1 MKFTLTASA
10 LLALLSSSS
19 VFAANLNIPMSFEY
33 LALDGQEVETN
44 HFTHKSEL
52 TLSEGEHKIAIRY
65 SDVYEDGISD
75 SPNFVKSSPFI
86 VTLNVNGD
94 YQYLLA
100 PKNKV
105 VSPKDYAKA
114 PNVVITRKDG
124 GTVDYSIVQ
133 TQLKEDSFVSK
144 LLGTD
149 TGVDI
154 DSASA
159 AVTAGKEVPVATMR
173 QPTAVEAMTA
183 PMSTTEANS
192 PATKADSAAHAGQM
206 LQYWWLH
213 ADAATRKEFMSWA
226 IKQL

>member
-44 HFTHKSEL
+44 HFTHKANLNL
-52 TLSEGEHKIAIRY
+52 TEGEHKIAIRY
-65 SDVYEDGISD
+65 SDVYDDGIGE

-100 PKNKV
+100 PKSKV
-105 VSPKDYAKA
+105 IDPKHYAKA
-114 PNVVITRKDG
+114 PEVVISRKDG
-124 GTVDYSIVQ
+124 GTVDYNIVQ
-133 TQLKEDSFVSK
+133 TQLREDSFVSK
-144 LLGTD
+144 ILGTD

-154 DSASA
+154 DAASA
-159 AVTAGKEVPVATMR
+159 AVTGGKELPAAPVR

-183 PMSTTEANS
+183 PVAATEMTTPANKS
-192 PATKADSAAHAGQM
+192 DSAAHAEQM